1 MKYFKLFEQFVT
13 ENNQPVNEATK
24 WNKQEFEDLNKFAKK
39 LSKIDPKEFD
49 PETYRGV
56 KSAVM
61 NIVSITDS
69 ITLFGDVLWQ
79 LKNKDKCVPKKWSGT
94 AWVEATPEDADKGTA
109 ITEAY
114 LKECEIVFQEGIK
127 AIQLID
133 KGQGEK
139 LASILPKLE
148 SDTDKLQKSNR
159 KMQKSRQIGSWA
171 TNPDFYKDADNAG
184 SELKAKVYEQF
195 ASATSN
201 KEAQDE
207 LKAISQKAR
216 SQME

>member
-1 MKYFKLFEQFVT
+1 MKYFKLFEQFVEDADT
-13 ENNQPVNEATK
+13 VVNEATK

-39 LSKIDPKEFD
+39 LSKVDPKDFD

-61 NIVSITDS
+61 NIVSITND
-69 ITLFGDVLWQ
+69 IANFGDTAWE
-79 LKNKDKCVPKKWSGT
+79 LKNKDNCKPIKWSGT
-94 AWVEATPEDADKGTA
+94 AWVEATPEEADKGFA
-109 ITEAY
+109 VAEAY

-148 SDTDKLQKSNR
+148 ADTDKLFKSNR
-159 KMQKSRQIGSWA
+159 KMQKSRQIGVWGPK
-171 TNPDFYKDADNAG
+171 PDFYKESANARR
-184 SELKAKVYEQF
+184 ELDAKVHEQY

-216 SQME
+216 SNME